1 MNELVVALS
10 NDVTSLLNNAY
21 ACRSFNLKES
31 VSLAQKALA
40 ISRQANN
47 YSLIGKSL
55 NQLSLFYMIR
65 GEHKLAIRSAKE
77 AIEYF
82 QALKDERGIAD
93 AQYTIGGV
101 YYRTDNYHLGLINL
115 VNSLVIYRKYND
127 HYNQARA
134 QKSVGTIYEYFG
146 DQKNAVRAYEAA
158 IDSAKKIKDDDL
170 IANAFNPLSGI
181 YLKQNKIVKALALAE
196 RSIAIKLQSG
206 DLRGLAFALYARGK
220 VHIAMQQWAEGEA
233 DLLKS
238 LSIHKK
244 MGEHLGRGMAYCKL
258 GTLYIHTGELTKAK
272 QYLNKALMYSTRYK
286 MVYIK
291 FKANFQLYR
300 LYKLE
305 QDTVRALQYLE
316 QYLKDKETVINTQTL
331 RVIENYELVTKV
343 EALEKAAHLD
353 LERRQILENQ
363 ARMEHAG
370 QMKQNFLS
378 TMSHEIRTPLNAV
391 ITITSLLS
399 ERVEEEEMQ
408 LLDSLKFASN
418 NLLMIINDILDFNKL
433 DNGKVELVNRPCNLM
448 KLLEGLSEAYNNMA
462 KAKGLKLELQIDEN
476 LAEAY
481 SLDETKLSQILNNL
495 ISNAIKFTDTGS
507 VTVALKLISSQLET
521 DTLRFSVTDTGVG
534 IPEDFVKDMF
544 DSFSQPVAVTTRKQG
559 GSGLGLAI
567 VKRLVEL
574 YGSKIYFDTTVN
586 KGSSFYFNIDLKQIT
601 KLKHAP
607 VKTLDQLQN
616 KTVLLADDNMINAM
630 VARKLLSKW
639 GLTAEHAINGLVA
652 VEMAGLKA
660 YDFVLMDIHMP
671 EMNGF
676 DATEHIRNSFNPNN
690 STPIFALTAD
700 ITAENDS
707 QYAQYFTGFLRKP
720 IEIDNLYEALLAAC

>member
-1 MNELVVALS
+1 
-10 NDVTSLLNNAY
+10 
-21 ACRSFNLKES
+21 
-31 VSLAQKALA
+31 
-40 ISRQANN
+40 
-47 YSLIGKSL
+47 
-55 NQLSLFYMIR
+55 
-65 GEHKLAIRSAKE
+65 
-77 AIEYF
+77 
-82 QALKDERGIAD
+82 
-93 AQYTIGGV
+93 
-101 YYRTDNYHLGLINL
+101 
-115 VNSLVIYRKYND
+115 
-127 HYNQARA
+127 
-134 QKSVGTIYEYFG
+134 
-146 DQKNAVRAYEAA
+146 
-158 IDSAKKIKDDDL
+158 
-170 IANAFNPLSGI
+170 
-181 YLKQNKIVKALALAE
+181 
-196 RSIAIKLQSG
+196 
-206 DLRGLAFALYARGK
+206 
-220 VHIAMQQWAEGEA
+220 
-233 DLLKS
+233 
-238 LSIHKK
+238 
-244 MGEHLGRGMAYCKL
+244 
-258 GTLYIHTGELTKAK
+258 
-272 QYLNKALMYSTRYK
+272 
-286 MVYIK
+286 
-291 FKANFQLYR
+291 
-300 LYKLE
+300 
-305 QDTVRALQYLE
+305 
-316 QYLKDKETVINTQTL
+316 
-331 RVIENYELVTKV
+331 
-343 EALEKAAHLD
+343 
-353 LERRQILENQ
+353 
-363 ARMEHAG
+363 MEHAG